1 MKIGQDWRKKES
13 CLLLTLL
20 LLSAFV
26 ICLYVHFTD
35 VEGHYMFLVL
45 AFLFFIAFLI
55 GIYREF
61 KHWQKQNQEVK
72 LAGTNNEGI
81 A

>member
-1 MKIGQDWRKKES
+1 MKDWRKNES
-13 CLLLTLL
+13 CIALTLF

-26 ICLYVHFTD
+26 ICIYANFKH

-61 KHWQKQNQEVK
+61 KNWQKQNQEVK
-72 LAGTNNEGI
+72 LADTNNEGI

>member
-1 MKIGQDWRKKES
+1 MKDWRKNES
-13 CLLLTLL
+13 CIALTLFL
-20 LLSAFV
+20 LFAFV
-26 ICLYVHFTD
+26 ICIYAHFKH

-61 KHWQKQNQEVK
+61 KNWQKQNQEVK

>member
-1 MKIGQDWRKKES
+1 
-13 CLLLTLL
+13 
-20 LLSAFV
+20 
-26 ICLYVHFTD
+26 
-35 VEGHYMFLVL
+35 MFLVL

-61 KHWQKQNQEVK
+61 KNWQKQNQEVK
-72 LAGTNNEGI
+72 LADTNNEGI